1 MDFVNPRA
9 VPLSKIEVLHLLRGL
24 EADHFASQ
32 KSERVFYLSGPV
44 PHGQLSA
51 VVIAVRSWRPKV
63 SQGTDTAQSS

>member
-44 PHGQLSA
+44 PHGQLSH
-51 VVIAVRSWRPKV
+51 VSRRYRRPKLA
-63 SQGTDTAQSS
+63 SES